1 MTLSYLFTSNDY
13 CDTLLNILI
22 KKADQLRFWLFQAG
36 THND

>member
-1 MTLSYLFTSNDY
+1 MTILYLFTSNDY

-22 KKADQLRFWLFQAG
+22 NKADQRRFGLFQAG